1 MTIASGA
8 YDLWPTS
15 SSGRPRA
22 MDERWPAPRASIT
35 TITALGRE
43 PRVPCMSP
51 ARARRE
57 SEAAPTARS
66 AGQLERGR
74 RAYADRVWGDAY
86 ESLSRADQVVPLGA
100 EDIELLATSA
110 YMLGRDDEWMSLL
123 ARAHHVYVDAG
134 EARRAASCA
143 GWIGTN
149 LALRGEVGGATGWF
163 ARAERLLESYGRD
176 CPERGWMLLPVMYR
190 HEGAGDLAAAAA
202 TAAAALEIGQ
212 RFGDADL
219 FALAAAGQGYML
231 LKQGRVKEGLGLLD
245 EAMVAATT
253 GELSPIPIGL
263 VYCGVIL
270 ACQEVY
276 EVGRAR
282 EWTAALTRWC
292 ADQPDLVAFTGRC
305 LVHRAEIMQLEGAW
319 PDALEEARRASH
331 RLAETRNSASGLAL
345 YRQAELL
352 RLQGEFEA
360 AEAAYREASRSGWEP
375 QPGLAQ
381 LRLAQGRK
389 GAAAAAIRRA
399 SGEIAEPLK
408 RAGLLAA
415 YAEIMVAVDDLD
427 DARNAC
433 RELGEIAERYE
444 SRMLA
449 AMVEQTRGA
458 VDLAAG
464 EARPALVSL
473 RSAWRLWHELDA
485 PYEAAR
491 VRVLVGLACRVLG
504 DSDAAAMELEAARG
518 VFETL
523 GAAADLRYV
532 NSLTGSAA
540 AGRSYGL
547 TPRELEVLRLVAAGR
562 SNREIAEALV
572 ISEHTV
578 ARHVQ
583 NIFAK
588 LHVSSRTAAGAFA
601 FEHALV

>member
-1 MTIASGA
+1 
-8 YDLWPTS
+8 
-15 SSGRPRA
+15 
-22 MDERWPAPRASIT
+22 
-35 TITALGRE
+35 
-43 PRVPCMSP
+43 MSP

-57 SEAAPTARS
+57 REAAPTARS
-66 AGQLERGR
+66 LAQLERGR
-74 RAYADRVWGDAY
+74 RAYADRAWGDAY
-86 ESLSRADQVVPLGA
+86 ESLSRADQVVPLDA
-100 EDIELLATSA
+100 KDVELLATSA

-149 LALRGEVGGATGWF
+149 LALRGEVGGASGWF
-163 ARAERLLESYGRD
+163 ARAQRLLESYGRD

-231 LKQGRVKEGLGLLD
+231 LKQGRVGEGLALLD
-245 EAMVAATT
+245 EAMVAVTT

-292 ADQPDLVAFTGRC
+292 ADQSDLVAFTGRC

-331 RLAETRNSASGLAL
+331 RFAETRNSAAGLAL
-345 YRQAELL
+345 YRQGELL

-399 SGEIAEPLK
+399 AGEIAEPLK

-415 YAEIMVAVDDLD
+415 YAEIMVAVGDLD

-458 VDLAAG
+458 VDLAVG

-504 DSDAAAMELEAARG
+504 DNDAAAMELEAARG

-523 GAAADLRYV
+523 GAAPDLRDV
-532 NSLTGSAA
+532 DSLLGTAA
-540 AGRSYGL
+540 ARDSYGL

-588 LHVSSRTAAGAFA
+588 LHVPSRTAAVAFA

>member
-1 MTIASGA
+1 
-8 YDLWPTS
+8 
-15 SSGRPRA
+15 
-22 MDERWPAPRASIT
+22 
-35 TITALGRE
+35 
-43 PRVPCMSP
+43 MSP

-57 SEAAPTARS
+57 RAAAPTARS
-66 AGQLERGR
+66 LGLLERGR
-74 RAYADRVWGDAY
+74 RAYADRVWWDAY
-86 ESLSRADQVVPLGA
+86 ESLSRADQVVPLDA
-100 EDIELLATSA
+100 EDVELLATSA

-149 LALRGEVGGATGWF
+149 LALRGQVGGATGWF
-163 ARAERLLESYGRD
+163 ARAQRLLESYGRD

-190 HEGAGDLAAAAA
+190 HEGAGDLPAAAA

-231 LKQGRVKEGLGLLD
+231 LKQGRVNEGLALLD
-245 EAMVAATT
+245 EAMVAVTT

-331 RLAETRNSASGLAL
+331 RFAETRNSAAGLAL
-345 YRQAELL
+345 YRQGELL

-399 SGEIAEPLK
+399 AGEIAEPLK

-458 VDLAAG
+458 VDLAVG

-491 VRVLVGLACRVLG
+491 VRVLVGLACRILG
-504 DSDAAAMELEAARG
+504 DDDAAAMELEAARG

-523 GAAADLRYV
+523 GAAPDLRDV
-532 NSLTGSAA
+532 ESLLGTAA
-540 AGRSYGL
+540 ARDSYGL

-588 LHVSSRTAAGAFA
+588 LRVPSRTAAVAFA

>member
-1 MTIASGA
+1 
-8 YDLWPTS
+8 
-15 SSGRPRA
+15 
-22 MDERWPAPRASIT
+22 
-35 TITALGRE
+35 
-43 PRVPCMSP
+43 MSP

-57 SEAAPTARS
+57 REAAPTARS
-66 AGQLERGR
+66 LGLLERGR
-74 RAYADRVWGDAY
+74 RAYADRVWWDAY
-86 ESLSRADQVVPLGA
+86 ESLSRADQVVPLDA
-100 EDIELLATSA
+100 EDVELLATSA

-143 GWIGTN
+143 GWIGTH
-149 LALRGEVGGATGWF
+149 LAVRGEVGGATGWF
-163 ARAERLLESYGRD
+163 ARAQRLLESYGRD

-190 HEGAGDLAAAAA
+190 HEGAGDLPAAAA

-231 LKQGRVKEGLGLLD
+231 LKQGRVNEGLALLD
-245 EAMVAATT
+245 EAMVAVTT

-331 RLAETRNSASGLAL
+331 RFAETRNSAAGLAL
-345 YRQAELL
+345 YRQGELL

-399 SGEIAEPLK
+399 AGEITEPLK

-458 VDLAAG
+458 VDLAVG

-491 VRVLVGLACRVLG
+491 MRVLVGLACRVLG
-504 DSDAAAMELEAARG
+504 DDDAAAMELEAARG

-523 GAAADLRYV
+523 GAAPDLRDV
-532 NSLTGSAA
+532 DSLIGTAA
-540 AGRSYGL
+540 ARDSYGL

-588 LHVSSRTAAGAFA
+588 LRVPSRTAAVAFA

>member
-1 MTIASGA
+1 
-8 YDLWPTS
+8 
-15 SSGRPRA
+15 
-22 MDERWPAPRASIT
+22 
-35 TITALGRE
+35 
-43 PRVPCMSP
+43 MSP
-51 ARARRE
+51 ARARRDT
-57 SEAAPTARS
+57 EAAPTALS
-66 AGQLERGR
+66 SGQLERGR
-74 RAYADRVWGDAY
+74 RSYAARAWGDAY
-86 ESLSRADQVVPLGA
+86 ESLSRADQAVPLGA
-100 EDIELLATSA
+100 EDVELLATLA
-110 YMLGRDDEWMSLL
+110 YMLGRDAEWVSLL
-123 ARAHHVYVDAG
+123 ERAHHVYVDAG

-163 ARAERLLESYGRD
+163 ARAQRLLEGYGRD
-176 CPERGWMLLPVMYR
+176 CPERGWMLLPIMFQQA
-190 HEGAGDLAAAAA
+190 AGGDFAAAAA
-202 TAAAALEIGQ
+202 SAAGAAEIGQ

-219 FALAAAGQGYML
+219 FALAAQAQGYML
-231 LKQGRVKEGLGLLD
+231 IKHGRVKEGLGLLD
-245 EAMVAATT
+245 EAMVAVTT
-253 GELSPIPIGL
+253 GELSPIPTGL

-276 EVGRAR
+276 ELGRAR

-319 PDALEEARRASH
+319 PDALEEARRAGH
-331 RLAETRNSASGLAL
+331 RLMETRNSAAGLAL
-345 YRQAELL
+345 YRQGELL

-360 AEAAYREASRSGWEP
+360 AEVAYREASRSGWEP

-389 GAAAAAIRRA
+389 DAAAAAIRRA
-399 SGEIAEPLK
+399 AGEIAEPLK

-415 YAEIMVAVDDLD
+415 YVEIMLAVDDLD
-427 DARNAC
+427 EARNAS
-433 RELGEIAERYE
+433 RELGEIAQCYE
-444 SRMLA
+444 SGMLA

-458 VDLAAG
+458 VDLAEG

-491 VRVLVGLACRVLG
+491 VRVLIGLACRVLG
-504 DSDAAAMELEAARG
+504 DNDAAAMELEAARG
-518 VFETL
+518 VFDTL
-523 GAAADLRYV
+523 GAAPDLRHV
-532 NSLTGSAA
+532 NLLIGSAA
-540 AGRSYGL
+540 RESYGL

-578 ARHVQ
+578 ARHLQ
-583 NIFAK
+583 NLFAK

-601 FEHALV
+601 FEHGLV

>member
-1 MTIASGA
+1 LSLADHA
-8 YDLWPTS
+8 
-15 SSGRPRA
+15 
-22 MDERWPAPRASIT
+22 
-35 TITALGRE
+35 
-43 PRVPCMSP
+43 
-51 ARARRE
+51 E
-57 SEAAPTARS
+57 S
-66 AGQLERGR
+66 
-74 RAYADRVWGDAY
+74 V
-86 ESLSRADQVVPLGA
+86 GA
-100 EDIELLATSA
+100 EDLELLATSA

-123 ARAHHVYVDAG
+123 ERAHHVYVDAG
-134 EARRAASCA
+134 ESRRAASCA

-163 ARAERLLESYGRD
+163 ARAQRLLDSYGRD
-176 CPERGWMLLPVMYR
+176 CPERGWMLLPVMYQ
-190 HEGAGDLAAAAA
+190 HEVAGDLAAAAA
-202 TAAAALEIGQ
+202 AAAAALEIGQ

-219 FALAAAGQGYML
+219 FALAAHGQGYML
-231 LKQGRVKEGLGLLD
+231 MKQGRVKEGLGLLD
-245 EAMVAATT
+245 EAMVAVTT
-253 GELSPIPIGL
+253 GELSPIPTGL

-276 EVGRAR
+276 ELGRAR

-319 PDALEEARRASH
+319 PEALEEARRAGH
-331 RLAETRNSASGLAL
+331 RFAETRNSNAGLAL
-345 YRQAELL
+345 YRQGELY

-360 AEAAYREASRSGWEP
+360 AEAAYRDASRSGWEP

-389 GAAAAAIRRA
+389 DAAAAAIRRA
-399 SGEIAEPLK
+399 AGEIAEPLK

-415 YAEIMVAVDDLD
+415 YAEIMLAVHDLD

-433 RELGEIAERYE
+433 RELGEIAGSYE
-444 SRMLA
+444 SGMLA

-458 VDLAAG
+458 LDLAGG

-491 VRVLVGLACRVLG
+491 ARVLVGRACRALG
-504 DSDAAAMELEAARG
+504 DNDAAAMELEAARG

-523 GAAADLRYV
+523 GAAPDLRYV
-532 NSLTGSAA
+532 NSLTRSAA
-540 AGRSYGL
+540 REGSGL
-547 TPRELEVLRLVAAGR
+547 TPRELEVLRLLAAGR
-562 SNREIAEALV
+562 SNRAIAEALV

-588 LHVSSRTAAGAFA
+588 LDVSSRTAAGAFA
-601 FEHALV
+601 FEHGLV